1 MNASLAL
8 QYVVIA
14 LAVMV
19 SAVVVMQK
27 QWPNAARRL
36 RIALALPLLRAGRPA
51 MLQMIGRGIA
61 PAARVEAGT
70 CGGCNGCGSDDN
82 PPTKPAG

>member
-1 MNASLAL
+1 MAL

-27 QWPNAARRL
+27 QWPNATRRL
-36 RIALALPLLRAGRPA
+36 RITLALPLLRAGRPA
-51 MLQMIGRGIA
+51 LLLMIGRSIA
-61 PAARVEAGT
+61 PAARVEPGA

-82 PPTKPAG
+82 PPAKPMQ